1 MEQTQLTQQKT
12 ILYGQLHNKILYGK
26 NNLKRIHTDGAMAEE
41 TYTNLLQSMRMMMLT
56 VGHGGIILQDME
68 PMDGDLLVVTGWQDL
83 EWVIMAILLMI
94 G

>member
-1 MEQTQLTQQKT
+1 
-12 ILYGQLHNKILYGK
+12 
-26 NNLKRIHTDGAMAEE
+26 MAEE

>member
-26 NNLKRIHTDGAMAEE
+26 NNLKLIHMDGAMAEE
-41 TYTNLLQSMRMMMLT
+41 TYTNLLQSMQIMMLMN
-56 VGHGGIILQDME
+56 GHGGIIPQDME
-68 PMDGDLLVVTGWQDL
+68 RTDGELLVVTGWQDL
-83 EWVIMAILLMI
+83 EWAIVVTLLMI

>member
-1 MEQTQLTQQKT
+1 MKQ
-12 ILYGQLHNKILYGK
+12 
-26 NNLKRIHTDGAMAEE
+26 IHTDGAMAEE

-68 PMDGDLLVVTGWQDL
+68 PMDGDLLVVTGWQEL
-83 EWVIMAILLMI
+83 EWVTMAILLMI